1 LNISVIIPTYNRAHV
16 LARAIESVLA
26 QTLKPAEI
34 IVIDDGSE
42 DGTAQ
47 LVRSRFP
54 ECRYV
59 YQENRGVSCARNEG
73 IQMARGDWLAFLDS
87 DDEWLPGK
95 LAAQKNELGDYALH
109 RLCHTEEIW
118 VRNGKRVNA
127 MQKHAKSGG
136 NIFKQCLPLCVI
148 SPSAAMIHRS
158 VFEEVGLFDESLPA
172 CEDYDMWL
180 RICSREAVSFVNI
193 PQIRKYGGH
202 KDQLSRHFW
211 GMDRFRVQALESLLK
226 EQHLHDSDRIAT
238 LTMLLEKLDILM
250 NGSIKRSKQ
259 EAVTYYMKKKAH
271 YAAMLMVAS
280 RNKNSE

>member
-16 LARAIESVLA
+16 LARAIESVRV

-47 LVRSRFP
+47 LMRSRFP

-59 YQENRGVSCARNEG
+59 YQKNRGVSCARNVG
-73 IQMARGDWLAFLDS
+73 IRMASGDWLAFLDS

-95 LAAQKNELGDYALH
+95 LAVQRDELADNTLH

-118 VRNGKRVNA
+118 VRNGRRVNA

-136 NIFKQCLPLCVI
+136 HIFEQCLPLCVI
-148 SPSAAMIHRS
+148 SPSAAVIHSS
-158 VFEEVGLFDESLPA
+158 VFEEMGFFDESLPA

-180 RICSREAVSFVNI
+180 RICSREAVSFVNT

-202 KDQLSRHFW
+202 EDQLSRHFW

-226 EQHLHDSDRIAT
+226 EPHLHVSDQIAT
-238 LTMLLEKLDILM
+238 LKMLLEKLGILM
-250 NGSIKRSKQ
+250 NGSIKRRKE
-259 EAVTYYMKKKAH
+259 EAVTHYMEKKTH
-271 YAAMLMVAS
+271 YVAMLMVAS
-280 RNKNSE
+280 RNENLE